1 MRVRTKRV
9 LFTYSILMFMFL
21 YIPIIILMIFSF
33 NDSKISTVF
42 TGFTYDW
49 YSNLFSNKQIW
60 FALKNSLFIGA
71 ITTLIATVLGTLAA
85 LAFNKYNFPGR
96 KLLDALYYTP
106 IIIPDIVLGIAL
118 LTFYGFLEVSLGF
131 KTVIPGHVTI
141 TASYVMLVVLA
152 RLHGFDRSLEEAAKD
167 LGANALQT
175 FKKVTL
181 PLIFPGVLAGA
192 LLAFTIS
199 LDEFVIAY
207 FTSGP
212 KSTTLPVYVYTMISK
227 GVSPEINALSTL
239 LILLIAI
246 TVLVVGKNAGKSKS

>member
-1 MRVRTKRV
+1 
-9 LFTYSILMFMFL
+9 MFMFL
-21 YIPIIILMIFSF
+21 YVPIIILMIFSF

-42 TGFTYDW
+42 TGFTFDW
-49 YSNLFSNKQIW
+49 YDKLFSNKQIW
-60 FALKNSLFIGA
+60 MSLKNSLFIGA
-71 ITTLIATVLGTLAA
+71 ITTLIATVLGTMAA
-85 LAFNKYNFPGR
+85 LAFNKYNFPGK

-118 LTFYGFLEVSLGF
+118 LTFYGFLNVSLGF
-131 KTVIPGHVTI
+131 STVIPGHVVI
-141 TASYVMLVVLA
+141 TTSYVMLVVLA
-152 RLHGFDRSLEEAAKD
+152 RLHGFDSSLEEAAKD
-167 LGANALQT
+167 LGANVWQT

-207 FTSGP
+207 FTTGP

-246 TVLVVGKNAGKSKS
+246 AVLVVGKNASKSKD